1 MSTVIIHGS
10 ANSQFLRTARM
21 ACEEKGVAYELQPV
35 GSNTLADLKSEAH
48 KKLHPFGR
56 IPVLA
61 HGDFTLFETSAIARY
76 VDEAFDGPALQP
88 ADVKDRAVMNQWISA
103 INHYLVDAMIFNFV
117 AQFAFPSGPD
127 GTPDMAKIE
136 AAKPRIREYNEILDR
151 HLDGRTYLAGDA
163 VTIADL
169 LLAPIGHYVGSMPGG
184 LPLFDGLE
192 NLGRWWY
199 AMEKRDS
206 FQATKPP
213 MLEQQAA

>member
-21 ACEEKGVAYELQPV
+21 ACEEKGVDYELQPV
-35 GSNTLADLKSEAH
+35 GSNTLPDLKSDAH

-56 IPVLA
+56 IPVMQ
-61 HGDFTLFETSAIARY
+61 HGDFTLFETAAIARY
-76 VDEAFDGPALQP
+76 VDEAFEGPALQP
-88 ADVKDRAVMNQWISA
+88 ADLKQRAVMNQWISA
-103 INHYLVDAMIFNFV
+103 TNHYLVDAMIANFV
-117 AQFAFPSGPD
+117 VQFAFPSGPD
-127 GTPDMAKIE
+127 GKPDMAKIE
-136 AAKPRIREYNEILDR
+136 AGKPRIREYNEILDR

-163 VTIADL
+163 VSIADL
-169 LLAPIGHYVGSMPGG
+169 LLAPIAHYVGSMPGG

-213 MLEQQAA
+213 MLEKQAA